1 MSYLFSIHGEGGGHG
16 TDGLPGGDLGRCL
29 SRWSP
34 IVGVINP
41 VVNHAVLE
49 GLVIG
54 KTISHYRIIEKVG
67 DGMGVVYK
75 AEDTLLRR
83 PVALKL

>member
-1 MSYLFSIHGEGGGHG
+1 
-16 TDGLPGGDLGRCL
+16 
-29 SRWSP
+29 
-34 IVGVINP
+34 VINP